1 MAERLRCAV
10 IGAGVAGAE
19 WAARLTRGPR
29 TTVVALCDSHPQRAR
44 ELQERYRIPR
54 LYAAYDE
61 TVEQPDL
68 DAVVVATP
76 NHWHAPMALAALK
89 ARKHVLVETPLAMN
103 AKEAARLTEA
113 AQAAKCLLM
122 PAQELRFA
130 RAAQVARSCLLH
142 GEVGEVFYARA
153 WWRRH
158 QWPRPGSWRAQR
170 AQAGGGCLIDLGQP
184 LVDLLLY
191 LLNDFQVLQVSA
203 TGHILFGPHAN
214 QEQEPNHAPAPPAG
228 IFDVEDT
235 GAACLVLK
243 NNRWLSV
250 ETSWGGHFQG
260 DVPEQGVEIFGTQAS
275 LRLFPA
281 RLSRPGTLGMES
293 ILLNAAKPGQP
304 EDCGQ
309 HFAHC
314 VLENKK
320 PLITPSEMLVVQRV
334 MDAIVAAAASGK
346 PTPLKAQ

>member
-19 WAARLTRGPR
+19 WVARLTRGPR

-54 LYAAYDE
+54 LYAAYEE

-76 NHWHAPMALAALK
+76 NHLHAPVGLAALK
-89 ARKHVLVETPLAMN
+89 ARKHVLMETPLALN
-103 AKEAARLTEA
+103 AKEAGKLIEA

-122 PAQELRFA
+122 PAQELRFT
-130 RAAQVARSCLLH
+130 RATQLARSCLLH
-142 GEVGEVFYARA
+142 GEVGEVFFARA

-170 AQAGGGCLIDLGQP
+170 SQAGGGCLVDLGQP
-184 LVDLLLY
+184 LVDLLLH

-203 TGHILFGPHAN
+203 TGHILFGPHGSL
-214 QEQEPNHAPAPPAG
+214 EQEPNRPPPPAAG

-235 GAACLVLK
+235 GTACLVLK

-250 ETSWGGHFQG
+250 ETSWGGHFQS
-260 DVPEQGVEIFGTQAS
+260 DVPEHGAEILGTKAS

-281 RLSRPGTLGMES
+281 HLSRSGSLGMEN
-293 ILLNAAKPGQP
+293 ILLNAAKPGQV

-320 PLITPSEMLVVQRV
+320 PLITPAEILAVQRI
-334 MDAIVAAAASGK
+334 MDAIVQAAATGK
-346 PTPLKAQ
+346 PQPLKP